1 MELTA
6 RPVKQVAK
14 VNPKA
19 KAKAKAQTDK
29 MKDALPS
36 HPGNECGGTHG
47 HKPWRNSTCVV
58 MFWSETNGLEQ

>member
-19 KAKAKAQTDK
+19 KAKAKAQNDK
-29 MKDALPS
+29 MKDAL
-36 HPGNECGGTHG
+36 
-47 HKPWRNSTCVV
+47 
-58 MFWSETNGLEQ
+58 L